1 MRAHVLAWE
10 GRYSDHHAAA
20 DSWIDPYP
28 DSPRVRAAAPG
39 DDRTQLLG
47 QCVDAVIA
55 RAGLAG
61 SLAVVT
67 ASQAPARSRPSNA
80 DEYGVPAG
88 RLHPA
93 LADRDEILIS
103 HACASGGLALAVG
116 ASLVDCG
123 AVEQALVVA
132 AMRPRFIEAAAFRS
146 SGALSNQPYC
156 RPFDHEADGTA
167 LGGFTGAV
175 LLGAAD
181 TGPQIAG
188 IGIRTLGSG
197 AQSDRASQHAC
208 MTDAIDMAG
217 VAPQFVAAH
226 ATGTIHGDR
235 VELDAVSD
243 IGRDIG
249 ARLPVSS
256 CKGSIGHAVH
266 AAGLATALYALEAM
280 ATDALPGTARCTQPL
295 EADHAE
301 VVPSHLMVEGRGLN
315 VALVNAFGF
324 GGSSCSLV
332 LQWDHAA

>member
-1 MRAHVLAWE
+1 M
-10 GRYSDHHAAA
+10 
-20 DSWIDPYP
+20 
-28 DSPRVRAAAPG
+28 
-39 DDRTQLLG
+39 
-47 QCVDAVIA
+47 
-55 RAGLAG
+55 
-61 SLAVVT
+61 
-67 ASQAPARSRPSNA
+67 
-80 DEYGVPAG
+80 PAG

-93 LADRDEILIS
+93 LTDHDEILIS

-116 ASLVDCG
+116 ASLVDSG

-132 AMRPRFIEAAAFRS
+132 AMRPRFIEAAAFQS
-146 SGALSNQPYC
+146 SGALSEQPYC
-156 RPFDHEADGTA
+156 RPFDHDADGTA

-181 TGPQIAG
+181 AGPQIAG

-197 AQSDRASQHAC
+197 AQSDRASQRVC

-226 ATGTIHGDR
+226 ATGTVHGDR

-249 ARLPVSS
+249 TRLPVSS

-280 ATDALPGTARCTQPL
+280 AADVLPGTARCTRPL

-301 VVPSHLMVEGRGLN
+301 VVTAQHAVEGRGLD
-315 VALVNAFGF
+315 VGLVNAFGF

-332 LQWDHAA
+332 LRWDRTA